1 MTRWRTV
8 LWPAA
13 LLTLSAQTPHDAV
26 PDLAIGKRVFES
38 QCALCHGQ
46 DGSGGRGPS
55 LRRPK
60 LSKAPD
66 TASLRKAIS
75 EGLPPEMPGAWQLSV
90 REVASVAG
98 FVESLGA
105 VVATEALPGDP
116 ARGAK
121 LFAAKGCADCHIVNG
136 AGTARGP
143 DLSGV
148 GARRNAKHLRESLV
162 NPAAYLPEG
171 FLLMDVTVAATG
183 AVIRGVK
190 ENEDPFT
197 LQLMGLDGRRHSLR
211 KAELRSEVRRRV
223 GESTMPSFANSLTP
237 AELDD
242 LVAWLAT
249 RREVR

>member
-1 MTRWRTV
+1 MKCWRALV
-8 LWPAA
+8 LLAA
-13 LLTLSAQTPHDAV
+13 SLTSFAQTPHDAV

-60 LSKAPD
+60 LAKAPD

-98 FVESLGA
+98 YVESLGA
-105 VVATEALPGDP
+105 TVAAEQLPGDA

-121 LFAAKGCADCHIVNG
+121 LFAAKGCAGCHIVDG
-136 AGTARGP
+136 AGTAQGP

-148 GARRNAKHLRESLV
+148 GARRNARHLRESLV

-171 FLLMDVTVAATG
+171 FLVMEVTVAATG
-183 AVIRGVK
+183 AVIRGLK

-197 LQLMGLDGRRHSLR
+197 LQLVGLDGRRHSLR
-211 KAELRSEVRRRV
+211 KAELRGEIRRRT
-223 GESTMPSFANSLTP
+223 GESTMPSFANSLAP

-242 LVAWLAT
+242 LVAYLAT
-249 RREVR
+249 RRETR